1 MTPPDN
7 AKESM
12 TSSGTMGP
20 GDRLQ
25 AARIENGMSVEDVA
39 MRMHLS
45 VGILKS
51 IEENNFDDIT
61 APIFVKGYL
70 RAYARIVSLSEDE
83 MIEQYLNY
91 YSDEDP
97 PISPTSHLSPEI
109 SPDDVR
115 IKWTTFLVIVGLL
128 GFLAFWW
135 WNQYQDKTDVV
146 SLDAEQTDSMQQ
158 AEVSSDILPA
168 EIQVVEDT
176 PVNQVAE
183 VDVSLLT
190 VDEPEVT
197 EANKAVETPEPVIPD
212 QVEPAN
218 TDAFN
223 QTAAMELAAEM
234 EREAVQQEASA
245 AEPEAPPRAE
255 VSRIAPLGGTEQ
267 LDIVVLAD
275 TWVDVKDANG
285 HQLVY
290 ELLRA
295 DQEVNLIGSAPFSV
309 FLGNG
314 YGVNLIYQNETID
327 ISSRIRDDSTARVKV
342 GS

>member
-1 MTPPDN
+1 MTN
-7 AKESM
+7 
-12 TSSGTMGP
+12 SGTMGP
-20 GDRLQ
+20 GDRLR
-25 AARIENGMSVEDVA
+25 AARVENGMSIEDIA

-45 VGILKS
+45 VGILKA

-109 SPDDVR
+109 SPDDAR
-115 IKWTTFLVIVGLL
+115 IKWTTFLVIIGLL

-135 WNQYQDKTDVV
+135 WNQYQGKTDVV
-146 SLDAEQTDSMQQ
+146 SLDTEQTGSMQQ
-158 AEVSSDILPA
+158 AEVSSDILTS
-168 EIQVVEDT
+168 EIQVVEET

-183 VDVSLLT
+183 IDDSLLT

-197 EANKAVETPEPVIPD
+197 EVKKTVETPEPVIPD
-212 QVEPAN
+212 QVETEA
-218 TDAFN
+218 TDVFD
-223 QTAAMELAAEM
+223 QTAEMELAAEM
-234 EREAVQQEASA
+234 ERESVQEEASA
-245 AEPEAPPRAE
+245 TEPEPPPRAE
-255 VSRIAPLGGTEQ
+255 VSRVAPLGGTEQ

-275 TWVDVKDANG
+275 TWVDIKDANG

-309 FLGNG
+309 FLGNA
-314 YGVNLIYQNETID
+314 YGVNLIYLDETVD

>member
-1 MTPPDN
+1 MTN
-7 AKESM
+7 
-12 TSSGTMGP
+12 SGTMGP

-25 AARIENGMSVEDVA
+25 AARIENGMSIEDIA

-128 GFLAFWW
+128 GFLVFWW
-135 WNQYQDKTDVV
+135 WNQYRVKTDVV
-146 SLDAEQTDSMQQ
+146 SLGAEQTETMQQ
-158 AEVSSDILPA
+158 AEVTS
-168 EIQVVEDT
+168 EIMISENPTVDDT
-176 PVNQVAE
+176 PVSE
-183 VDVSLLT
+183 VEEINVSLLA

-197 EANKAVETPEPVIPD
+197 DSTVAVEAEEAVNPELT
-212 QVEPAN
+212 EPEIN
-218 TDAFN
+218 N
-223 QTAAMELAAEM
+223 LAQEDMLQEMIQEEDSQAED
-234 EREAVQQEASA
+234 VQQEVA
-245 AEPEAPPRAE
+245 ATDPEAPPRAE

-267 LDIVVLAD
+267 LDIVILAD
-275 TWVDVKDANG
+275 TWVDIKDANG

-309 FLGNG
+309 FLGNA

-327 ISSRIRDDSTARVKV
+327 ISSRIRDDSTARVKI